1 MGQCSSEIAERTD
14 KGALQPGGHLE
25 RSTQLEIGG
34 NWKLGEIGNCGE
46 LEIMG
51 NWKFRGCD
59 SPPGGTWSTRSP
71 KAGTETGTSPKTG
84 AIPFALKGFGGELK
98 VSSRYQSAPSPHRR
112 RLNLDRSHQTPREMF
127 DILQLHSLHHE
138 Q

>member
-1 MGQCSSEIAERTD
+1 MKWDNAAKRLLRGQIKELCSQGDTWRD
-14 KGALQPGGHLE
+14 QH
-25 RSTQLEIGG
+25 
-34 NWKLGEIGNCGE
+34 NWKLGEIGNWGE
-46 LEIMG
+46 LEIGG